1 MADYNVGEF
10 YIFVF
15 IYVFEDNVDHY
26 LYLEK

>member
-15 IYVFEDNVDHY
+15 IYVFVDNVDH